1 MERVLDLPLRITVL
15 QLCIQWLLQHSC
27 HVDFK
32 SSDRQC
38 MEENLLSMSMTN
50 HCNRG
55 NKSSIV
61 VSDTLHAN
69 MVTMMHPPL
78 LSEIMPKHDKNV
90 GDIGKK
96 WWTARITA
104 EKARVFTENNYLFAA
119 NMPISGLDNNSQ

>member
-38 MEENLLSMSMTN
+38 MEENLSSMSITN

-55 NKSSIV
+55 NKLSVV

-78 LSEIMPKHDKNV
+78 LSEIMPKHDKDV
-90 GDIGKK
+90 GNIGKK
-96 WWTARITA
+96 ILADSQD
-104 EKARVFTENNYLFAA
+104 YLRESTS
-119 NMPISGLDNNSQ
+119 IHRK

>member
-1 MERVLDLPLRITVL
+1 
-15 QLCIQWLLQHSC
+15 
-27 HVDFK
+27 
-32 SSDRQC
+32 

-78 LSEIMPKHDKNV
+78 LSEIMPKHDKDV
-90 GDIGKK
+90 GNIGKK
-96 WWTARITA
+96 ILADSQD
-104 EKARVFTENNYLFAA
+104 YLRESTS
-119 NMPISGLDNNSQ
+119 IHRK